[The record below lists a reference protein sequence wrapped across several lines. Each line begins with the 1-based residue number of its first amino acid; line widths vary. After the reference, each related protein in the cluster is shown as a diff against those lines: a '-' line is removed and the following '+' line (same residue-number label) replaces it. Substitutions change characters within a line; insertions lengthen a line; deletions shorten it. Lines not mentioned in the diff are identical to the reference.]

1 MISTKKKADVPRRAS
16 LRQQV
21 LLAALDCSGGDPEKT
36 FTLEDLIVAAWERD
50 RFAWGL
56 RGYEQEH
63 PDGDRLRKEIDSR
76 GAREGNPST
85 GLVASG
91 FLSRVRE
98 RIYRL
103 TPAGLAAAAEVVGAE
118 PDARGKAERVLADA
132 VSAILSHSVFRAWL
146 KDSGTPKHFRDAGHF
161 WGIAPGTPARVIHAR
176 ILDIDITLEK
186 ALSLLDT
193 GGVDEV
199 AARHGKALFDRRDI
213 ERAMNF
219 HTTLKERFAKDLATL
234 QVKLS

>member
-1 MISTKKKADVPRRAS
+1 VIIKQKTDTARRAS
-16 LRQQV
+16 LREQV
-21 LLAALDCSGGDPEKT
+21 LLAALDCSGGDPEET
-36 FTLEDLIVAAWERD
+36 FTLEDLIVAAWKRD
-50 RFAWGL
+50 RLAWGL

-76 GAREGNPST
+76 GAREGIPSS

-91 FLSRVRE
+91 LLSRVRE

-118 PDARGKAERVLADA
+118 PDARGKAERILADA
-132 VSAILSHSVFRAWL
+132 VSTILSHSVFRQWV
-146 KDSGTPKHFRDAGHF
+146 KDPTTPRHFRDCGHF
-161 WGIAPGTPARVIHAR
+161 WGVAPGTPARVIQTR
-176 ILDIDITLEK
+176 ISDVDRTLET

-193 GGVDEV
+193 GGVNEV
-199 AARHGKALFDRRDI
+199 AARHGKALFDRTDI

-219 HTTLKERFAKDLATL
+219 QTALKERFAKDLVTL